1 MKLSDFKKTLKEAI
15 ENKDINKA
23 LQLINEFYDFR
34 LNLIKSQLFEYL
46 QKIIAANNVQIEA
59 ILSDIEYLSIQK
71 DLESRFNLSK
81 DKMKELVLKNQLKVI
96 HPLIF
101 TAKKKYLYFN
111 YERPLRLYYARK
123 LNTLI
128 KLKQGYSI
136 YKVSIH
142 NTSCPICSQYE
153 GKFLVN
159 GSSNILDSLDLNDPK
174 NRPPYHLHCK
184 HTLIPVPKDIYE
196 SI

>member
-1 MKLSDFKKTLKEAI
+1 MKLSEFKRNLKETI

-23 LQLINEFYDFR
+23 LQLINDFYDFR

-46 QKIIAANNVQIEA
+46 QKITAANNVQIEA
-59 ILSDIEYLSIQK
+59 VLSDIEYLSIQK

-81 DKMKELVLKNQLKVI
+81 DKMKELIVKNQLKI
-96 HPLIF
+96 FYPLIF
-101 TAKKKYLYFN
+101 TQKKKYLFFN
-111 YERPLRLYYARK
+111 YERPVRLYMARRIS
-123 LNTLI
+123 TLVKI
-128 KLKQGYSI
+128 KQN
-136 YKVSIH
+136 YKVYRVSIH
-142 NTSCPICSQYE
+142 NTTCPICRQYE

-159 GSSNILDSLDLNDPK
+159 GISNIKDSFDLNDPK

-184 HTLIPVPKDIYE
+184 HMIIPAPKEIYE